1 MDNMINIKDNI
12 IDNSTLSNL
21 SNVNCNSNTSTMNV
35 LHRNGKLEEVSFD
48 RIRDHIKKLYN
59 HPYKLSDYVN
69 HIEVSKKVC
78 IEIVDGITTQK
89 LNDYAAK
96 VSDSKTYLHPDYSVL
111 AARIA
116 VANFHKNTKDSFLD
130 TITDLHNY
138 INPKTNKPSPLI
150 DNEVMALVQK
160 NADIIQNAIDYTRDY
175 SFNYLGVKTL
185 QKSYL
190 LKINGEIVERP
201 QHMFMRVALGI
212 HRDSIEDAIDTY
224 NLLSEGYIM
233 HATPTLF
240 NSGVPNGAY
249 ASCYLVELKDDSIQ
263 GIFDTLTT
271 CAIISK
277 NAGGI
282 GIHVHKMR
290 GEGSYIAG
298 TNGTSNGIVPF
309 LKIFNQT
316 AITVDQGGG
325 KRKGSFAIY
334 LEPHHSDIMKFL
346 ELKLQTG
353 AEELRAIDMFYALWI
368 SDLFMERV
376 SNNEDWSL
384 FSPDEAPGLSD
395 VHSNEYRELYERY
408 EREGRSRKV
417 MKAVDLYRKIIEVQI
432 STGTPYIL
440 YKDAINRKSNQQN
453 LGTIKCSNLC
463 AEIIEYTAPDEIAV
477 CTLCTVGLSKYV
489 KNGEFDYQLLYYN
502 VRKITRN
509 LNKIIDITHYPIP
522 EAKLSNLRHRPLGI
536 GVQGLADVFAQMKLP
551 FASNEAKEINKR
563 IFETMSFAFL
573 TESNKLAKERT
584 DQIQKLQ
591 ELMNM
596 HGSTNRDY
604 AITGDI
610 ISLTNKLYGD
620 LYEYK
625 GDHKYQEYYNE
636 KINEIKKQ
644 ELSRTKYHGAYAS
657 FEGSPLSQGLF
668 QHNLWDE
675 KTDETDLSYMWDWE
689 SLREDI
695 LEYGVRNSLGLS
707 CQPTASSAQILG
719 NMECFEPFTS
729 NMYTRVVLSGQFQVV
744 NKYLIED
751 LIRINMWNEN
761 TRNQLIA
768 DRGSIQNI
776 PDIPQE
782 LKEIY
787 KTVWEISQKD
797 IIKMCADRGRFICQ
811 TQSMNIHI
819 AQPTIP
825 KISAM
830 HLYAWKM
837 GLKTGMYYLRS
848 LPAANAQQFTVAVKQ
863 KNNVES
869 EDGDNDIKDPQ
880 KETELTPAE
889 ICSIQNPGACLM
901 CE

>member
-1 MDNMINIKDNI
+1 MECIKDNI
-12 IDNSTLSNL
+12 ININ
-21 SNVNCNSNTSTMNV
+21 NTQKHTTMNV
-35 LHRNGKLEEVSFD
+35 LHRNGNLENVSFD
-48 RIRDHIKKLYN
+48 RIRDHIEQLSKF
-59 HPYKLSDYVN
+59 PYKLNDLVN
-69 HIEVSKKVC
+69 PIEVSKKVC
-78 IEIVDGITTQK
+78 NEIIDGITTQE
-89 LNDYAAK
+89 LNNHAAK

-111 AARIA
+111 AARIT
-116 VANFHKNTKDSFLD
+116 VANFHKNTTESFYE
-130 TITDLHNY
+130 TIVLLYNY
-138 INPKTNKPSPLI
+138 VNLKTNKASPLI
-150 DNEVMALVQK
+150 DQEVMSMVK
-160 NADIIQNAIDYTRDY
+160 KYHVIIQEAIDYTRDY
-175 SFNYLGVKTL
+175 SFNYLGIKTL

-190 LKINGEIVERP
+190 LKINNEIVERP

-240 NSGVPNGAY
+240 NSGIPNGSY
-249 ASCYLVELKDDSIQ
+249 ASCYLIELKDDSIQ
-263 GIFDTLTT
+263 GIFDTLST

-282 GIHVHKMR
+282 GINVHKMR

-316 AITVDQGGG
+316 AVTVDQGGG

-334 LEPHHSDIMKFL
+334 LEPHHSDIEKFL

-353 AEELRAIDMFYALWI
+353 AEELRAIDLFYALWV

-376 SNNEDWSL
+376 ANNENWSL
-384 FSPDEAPGLSD
+384 FSPDEVPGLSD
-395 VHSNEYRELYERY
+395 VHSNEYRKLYEKY
-408 EREGRSRKV
+408 ESEGKARKV
-417 MKAVDLYRKIIEVQI
+417 IKAVDLYKKIIDVQI
-432 STGTPYIL
+432 STGTPYML
-440 YKDAINRKSNQQN
+440 YKDSINRKSNQQN
-453 LGTIKCSNLC
+453 LGTITSSNLC
-463 AEIIEYTAPDEIAV
+463 AEIVEYTAPDEIAV
-477 CTLCTVGLSKYV
+477 CTLCTVGLSKFV
-489 KNGEFDYQLLYYN
+489 KNGEFDYNLLYTV

-536 GVQGLADVFAQMKLP
+536 GVQGLADVFAQLKLP
-551 FASNEAKEINKR
+551 YTSDKAREINR
-563 IFETMSFAFL
+563 NIFETMSFAFL
-573 TESNKLAKERT
+573 TESCNLAKERT
-584 DQIQKLQ
+584 EQIKKLQ

-596 HGSTNRDY
+596 VDNTNRDY

-610 ISLTNKLYGD
+610 RNLIKKLYGN

-625 GDHKYQEYYNE
+625 YDHKYQSYYDE
-636 KINEIKKQ
+636 KIKNIMDN
-644 ELSRTKYHGAYAS
+644 ELSRIKYQGTYSS
-657 FEGSPLSQGLF
+657 FEGSPLSKGKF
-668 QHNLWDE
+668 QWDLWLEDN
-675 KTDETDLSYMWDWE
+675 KNMSMDFSNVWDWTK
-689 SLREDI
+689 LRKDI
-695 LEYGVRNSLGLS
+695 VEYGVRNSLGLS

-751 LIRINMWNEN
+751 LINIGKWNINV
-761 TRNQLIA
+761 RNQLIA

-776 PDIPQE
+776 DEIPQDI
-782 LKEIY
+782 KDIY

-797 IIKMCADRGRFICQ
+797 IIQMSADRGRYICQ
-811 TQSMNIHI
+811 SQSMNIHI
-819 AQPTIP
+819 AQPTIA
-825 KISAM
+825 KMSSM

-848 LPAANAQQFTVAVKQ
+848 KPASNAQQFTVAVKQ
-863 KNNVES
+863 K
-869 EDGDNDIKDPQ
+869 
-880 KETELTPAE
+880 ELTAKE
-889 ICSIQNPGACLM
+889 ICSLDNPEGCLM